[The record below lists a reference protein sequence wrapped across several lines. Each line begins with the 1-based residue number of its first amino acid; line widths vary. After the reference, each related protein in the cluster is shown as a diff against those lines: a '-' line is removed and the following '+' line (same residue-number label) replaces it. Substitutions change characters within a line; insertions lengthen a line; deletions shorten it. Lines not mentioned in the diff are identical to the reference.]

1 MKLCIRA
8 HDLGVSGSEQIL
20 GELNRLGLDGVQLVC
35 YKAYPDIPQ
44 QPGAI
49 TPQRAEEIG
58 RDFAAAGKSIPL
70 VGAYFN
76 PIHADRKKADQCIAI
91 FSDYLRVCKA
101 MCCMWTAASWPT
113 SASSPE
119 QNGSGFRRN
128 VP

>member
-8 HDLGVSGSEQIL
+8 HDLGVSGSERIL
-20 GELNRLGLDGVQLVC
+20 GELIRLGLDGVQLVC

-76 PIHADRKKADQCIAI
+76 PTMPTGKRPTRA
-91 FSDYLRVCKA
+91 LRFFRTICVSARPWAA
-101 MCCMWTAASWPT
+101 MW
-113 SASSPE
+113 
-119 QNGSGFRRN
+119 
-128 VP
+128 